1 MSGYLDHASSAP
13 LSPEARDALAAALE
27 TGWADPQRL
36 HTPARR
42 ARLLLDNARA
52 AVAESLGVRSEEVSF
67 TGSGTDAVHRG
78 LLGLLTVTPPRNG
91 RGDRDEVVLSAVEH
105 SAVFSAARWWAGRS
119 PAPGAREVRE
129 VPVDHEGRVR
139 LEDLAATATA
149 ATRALAVQQ
158 ANPEVATVQPLD
170 LAAEVAGAHDVP
182 LFVDACATAGLLPL
196 PQGWDSLALSAHKW
210 GGPAGVGVLLVRKGG
225 RWRPP
230 YPADDRSDPHASGF
244 ENVPAALAAAAALQ
258 VRVAERDRLAERH
271 RELGERLVS
280 GLADIPDTDVHG
292 PDVRA
297 PVGSRLPHVVSFSF
311 LYLDGETLVHELDKH
326 DLQVASG
333 SACTSSAM
341 EPSHVL
347 VAMGGLTHGNV
358 RVSFGPETGPA
369 DVDHLV
375 TVLRELVPRLRAG
388 VR

>member
-42 ARLLLDNARA
+42 ARLLLDNARG
-52 AVAESLGVRSEEVSF
+52 AVAESLGVRTDEVSF

-78 LLGLLTVTPPRNG
+78 LLGLLTGGSPAG
-91 RGDRDEVVLSAVEH
+91 EGEVVLGAVEH
-105 SAVFSAARWWAGRS
+105 SAVFAAARWWADHS
-119 PAPGAREVRE
+119 PARAMSE
-129 VPVDHEGRVR
+129 VPVDHEGRLR
-139 LEDLAATATA
+139 TDDLGSAVGPS
-149 ATRALAVQQ
+149 TRALAVQQ

-170 LAAEVAGAHDVP
+170 RAAEVARAHDVP
-182 LFVDACATAGLLPL
+182 LFVDACATAGLLRL
-196 PQGWDSLALSAHKW
+196 PQGWDSVALSAHKW

-230 YPADDRSDPHASGF
+230 YPTDDRSDPHASGF

-258 VRVAERDRLAERH
+258 VRVAERDRLILRY
-271 RELGERLVS
+271 RELGERLVA
-280 GLADIPDTDVHG
+280 GLTDIPDTDVHG
-292 PDVRA
+292 PAVSD
-297 PVGSRLPHVVSFSF
+297 PEGSRLPHVVSFSF

-358 RVSFGPETGPA
+358 RVSFGPETGPG
-369 DVDHLV
+369 DVDRLV
-375 TVLRELVPRLRAG
+375 NVLGELVPRLRAG
-388 VR
+388 LR